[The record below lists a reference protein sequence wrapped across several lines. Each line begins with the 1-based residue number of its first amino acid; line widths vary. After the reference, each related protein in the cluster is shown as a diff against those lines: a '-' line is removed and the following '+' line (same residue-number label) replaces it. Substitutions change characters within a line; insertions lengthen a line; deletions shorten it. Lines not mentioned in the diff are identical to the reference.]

1 MQNIEVPKYSQSPP
15 PPLRKNVRLKVLSCF
30 LASCRI
36 SSVKSFSHLP
46 NVGKSHAVWVQGFT
60 GPKKLKPLSEYCFCI
75 HWKLKVL
82 VMKYLC
88 DISWSLPVGQ
98 RVVLSFLCLLSHL
111 FTNRYSITTIRM
123 GGRFL
128 PVVISLANYFSIVII
143 LHFLILV
150 WSNSILRWYG
160 QTHLLF
166 EPNNCNFIIHDFYIM
181 SYVTLLYW

>member
-1 MQNIEVPKYSQSPP
+1 MLFGFLQNFIRQKFFSFAKCGEIACCLSTRVYS
-15 PPLRKNVRLKVLSCF
+15 
-30 LASCRI
+30 
-36 SSVKSFSHLP
+36 
-46 NVGKSHAVWVQGFT
+46 
-60 GPKKLKPLSEYCFCI
+60 PKKLKPLSEYCFCI

-98 RVVLSFLCLLSHL
+98 PVVLSFLCLLSHL